1 MNTQSN
7 APRDDIPPA
16 AEFSSGRFSP
26 FAFLGIGVIFL
37 LAGLGIGYLLW
48 GKTTAVN
55 TNAPVQNNLFQSI
68 QENDAVWGPA
78 DAPITIIE
86 FSDFQCPYCRKWQ
99 AEVWP
104 ELVKAYPGQIRF
116 IYRDFPLVDIHPD
129 ALPAAE
135 ASECA
140 HEQGKYWEYHDKL
153 FSDELSLGSAAYETY
168 ASELG
173 LNVTQFKT
181 CLSTEKFKP
190 EIEADLADG
199 QLIGIEGTPT
209 FIINGTRVVGA
220 QPLESFKE
228 IIDKKLLKQ

>member
-1 MNTQSN
+1 
-7 APRDDIPPA
+7 
-16 AEFSSGRFSP
+16 
-26 FAFLGIGVIFL
+26 
-37 LAGLGIGYLLW
+37 
-48 GKTTAVN
+48 
-55 TNAPVQNNLFQSI
+55 
-68 QENDAVWGPA
+68 
-78 DAPITIIE
+78 
-86 FSDFQCPYCRKWQ
+86 
-99 AEVWP
+99 
-104 ELVKAYPGQIRF
+104 VKAYPGQIRF